1 MNKKTEITDLLRPS
15 DLQELQH
22 IADGGRF
29 CLDGRKV
36 KRLVRLGLIFK
47 PSHIYGYQV
56 TSAGRSAIEDA
67 IREIAK

>member
-1 MNKKTEITDLLRPS
+1 MNWKTDITDLLRPG

-36 KRLVRLGLIFK
+36 KRLVRLKLIFK
-47 PSHIYGYQV
+47 PSHFYGYQV
-56 TSAGRSAIEDA
+56 TSAGLSAM
-67 IREIAK
+67 AKSKGLI